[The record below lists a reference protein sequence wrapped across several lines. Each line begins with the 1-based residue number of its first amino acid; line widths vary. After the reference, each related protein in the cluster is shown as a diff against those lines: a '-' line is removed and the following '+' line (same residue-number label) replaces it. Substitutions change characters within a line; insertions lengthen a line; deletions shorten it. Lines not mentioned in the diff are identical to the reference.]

1 MKMNVLNGKIR
12 FNRNELAGAFGDIG
26 TSLPLIVGMVL
37 ANGLDSASVLI
48 VFGALQIATGL
59 LYGIPMPVQPL
70 KAMAVIFITQKLTGD
85 VLYGAGLAIGII
97 MFFLSITKLLE
108 WIQRAVPLAVVR
120 GIQFGLG
127 VTLASLALK
136 NYVQSDSIAG
146 WALALAGFI
155 ITMLL
160 IGNRKY
166 PAALFLI
173 VLGAAYAVVFKMD
186 LPILAQSAGFALPQL
201 HLPSTD
207 GILAGLVLLALPQ
220 LPLSIGNSIL
230 ATKQTVADLFPE
242 KKVTVKKIGLTYSF
256 VNLVSSFLSGIP
268 ICHGSGGLAGH
279 YTFGARTG
287 GSVVIYG
294 SIYLIIGLFFSR
306 GFEEIVKVFPLPV
319 LGIILLFEGLAL
331 MLLLKDIAGVRKD
344 LFISLA
350 VALMV
355 VGLPY
360 GYVIGMI
367 AGSLMAYWMSK
378 KKISSW

>member
-1 MKMNVLNGKIR
+1 MKMNVLNGRIR

-59 LYGIPMPVQPL
+59 LYSLPMPVQPL

-146 WALALAGFI
+146 WALAFAGFV
-155 ITMLL
+155 ITILL
-160 IGNRKY
+160 LGNRKY

-173 VLGAAYAVVFKMD
+173 VLGAAYAVVFKMN

-207 GILAGLVLLALPQ
+207 GVLAGLVLLALPQ

-279 YTFGARTG
+279 YAFGARTG

-331 MLLLKDIAGVRKD
+331 MLLLKDIASVRKD

-378 KKISSW
+378 KKISPW